1 MFKNVYY
8 MFAAFILIWFTLLSI
23 STYAI
28 VVNSAPLNKLVSDT
42 DLLINFFQ
50 RLTGFLAFNLLF
62 FQILTGS
69 LMPKLRRK
77 LGSIIFKFHLIQGAL
92 AYSLIIMHP
101 LLFIILNFRLTN
113 KFDPFYVFTDFC
125 VLCSK
130 RLEYFYTLGRISFWL
145 ITSGVVA
152 AKLRS
157 SIILRKNW
165 RRVHVLNYLAFFL
178 VSAHAYFVGT
188 DIKLEPTSFIYFTYI
203 TVALI
208 LLVARIVRE
217 FKERS

>member
-1 MFKNVYY
+1 MFIV
-8 MFAAFILIWFTLLSI
+8 FILSWFILLSI
-23 STYAI
+23 STYA
-28 VVNSAPLNKLVSDT
+28 VVLNSAPLSKLVSDT

-62 FQILTGS
+62 FQILIGS
-69 LMPKLRRK
+69 LMPVLRRR
-77 LGSIIFKFHLIQGAL
+77 LGNFIFKFHMLQGAL
-92 AYSLIIMHP
+92 AYSLILLHP
-101 LLFIILNFRLTN
+101 LLFVILNFRLTN

-130 RLEYFYTLGRISFWL
+130 RVEYFYTLGRISFWL
-145 ITSGVVA
+145 ITLAVVA

-178 VSAHAYFVGT
+178 VSAHAYFIGT
-188 DIKLEPTSFIYFTYI
+188 DIKLEPVIFIYFTYI
-203 TVALI
+203 TIALI
-208 LLVARIVRE
+208 LLAVRVVRL